1 MSRILQSA
9 REALAIAKNE
19 LAPAEYAVHV
29 PENIDVREIRQKLG
43 MTQIVF
49 VRVFGFKLATLR
61 HWEQRKRIPEG
72 PARAYL
78 TVIDREP
85 ETVRR
90 ALRNENNCKES
101 HSMT

>member
-19 LAPAEYAVHV
+19 LDPAEYAVHV

-43 MTQIVF
+43 MTQIAF
-49 VRVFGFKLATLR
+49 ARVFGFKLATLR

-90 ALRNENNCKES
+90 ALRDETNCKES